1 MSRTIGEL
9 TAPTDEPFASH
20 DNPASGRR
28 TSGGV
33 SWITVGV
40 VFLLFV
46 NVAGVLVDTRGA
58 PAIVGAGVI
67 FLLGIPLIAG
77 MRHERLTVP
86 TTLVI
91 MLAYLLAQILSAVL
105 AGDAREPFR
114 LEIQQYL
121 VEGIFL
127 FFALVNTIR
136 TPDVLR
142 KVLWAIAL
150 GGAFLGLV
158 TVHQWATGA
167 WSQPY
172 KGFAQLPIDY
182 LSGYATSPRS
192 NGPVGD
198 PNYFAQIM
206 LIPVAIIPFMIRNER
221 TRIARIALVG
231 ALALCFAAILLTYSR
246 GAGFALLLVLIA
258 AIVMREVKLQ
268 TLLITALI
276 GTIVLVTI
284 PEYRDRIASVTT
296 IGKATEEAGT
306 EDAADISI
314 RGRATEMRAAA
325 AAFQDHPLTGVGPG
339 MFPSR
344 YQEYAQRIG
353 LEVHENVRFGEGKG
367 EVPEREAHNLLLGL
381 AADVGIFGL
390 VCFLGALGVTFVGLV
405 RARRR
410 ARPELKN
417 LLTGLLLALMAYVA
431 AGLFLSFAFERYYWM
446 LLALCAAGVLL
457 AEPAPAAESPTPSRR
472 GPDAMEPLG

>member
-1 MSRTIGEL
+1 VTPPPARADLRSRRPNASRT
-9 TAPTDEPFASH
+9 AFD
-20 DNPASGRR
+20 
-28 TSGGV
+28 V

-40 VFLLFV
+40 VFCLFID
-46 NVAGVLVDTRGA
+46 VAGVLTESHGA

-67 FLLGIPLIAG
+67 LVLGIPLIAA
-77 MRHERLTVP
+77 MRRARLTVP
-86 TTLVI
+86 TTMVI
-91 MLAYLLAQILSAVL
+91 MLAYLLVQILSAVL
-105 AGDAREPFR
+105 TGDARQPFE
-114 LEIQQYL
+114 LEIRQFL

-136 TPDVLR
+136 TTDVLR

-158 TVHQWATGA
+158 TVHQWATGS

-172 KGFAQLPIDY
+172 KGFAQLPLDY
-182 LSGYATSPRS
+182 LSGYASSPRS

-206 LIPVAIIPFMIRNER
+206 LIPVAVIPFMLRNER
-221 TRIARIALVG
+221 TRIARIALLG
-231 ALALCFAAILLTYSR
+231 SLALCFAAILLTYSR

-258 AIVMREVKLQ
+258 AIVMREVKVR
-268 TLLITALI
+268 TLVITGLTA
-276 GTIVLVTI
+276 TVVLMTI
-284 PEYRDRIASVTT
+284 PAYRDRLASVTT
-296 IGKATEEAGT
+296 VGKATEAAGT
-306 EDAADISI
+306 QDAADISI

-353 LEVHENVRFGEGKG
+353 LEVHESVRFGQGKG
-367 EVPEREAHNLLLGL
+367 EVPEREAHNLVLGL
-381 AADVGIFGL
+381 LADVGILGL
-390 VCFLGALGVTFVGLV
+390 TCFVAALSVTFVGLV

-410 ARPELKN
+410 AGPVLRN
-417 LLTGLLLALMAYVA
+417 LLTGLVVALIAYIG
-431 AGLFLSFAFERYYWM
+431 AGLCLSFAFERYYWM
-446 LLALCAAGVLL
+446 LLGLCASGVLL
-457 AEPAPAAESPTPSRR
+457 AESAATKSPARSGT